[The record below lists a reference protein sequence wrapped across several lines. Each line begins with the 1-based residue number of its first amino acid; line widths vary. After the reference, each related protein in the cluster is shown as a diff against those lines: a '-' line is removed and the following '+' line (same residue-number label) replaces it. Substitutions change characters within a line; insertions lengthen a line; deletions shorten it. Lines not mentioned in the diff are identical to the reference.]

1 MLIKVICVLSVLL
14 NVILFLIVGWF
25 ATKVDDK
32 ASKVGFAIM
41 EIAYLLSIVGVLF

>member
-1 MLIKVICVLSVLL
+1 MLIKVVCVLSVLL

-25 ATKVDDK
+25 ASKVSAK

-41 EIAYLLSIVGVLF
+41 EVAYLLSIVGVLF